1 MAVPP
6 PVRKTRPPTN
16 LETGSKTRAVAAASA
31 GADVC
36 ALDLA
41 GGRPCR
47 AIMVLGAG
55 NLVVEHPG
63 DYDSA
68 GAQVQ
73 VTWTGLAAGAYIPC
87 AISKIVASGSTAT
100 NVILIW

>member
-6 PVRKTRPPTN
+6 PVRKLRSPTN
-16 LETGSKTRAVAAASA
+16 LETGSKTYALAAASA
-31 GADVC
+31 GLDVC
-36 ALDLA
+36 AQDT
-41 GGRPCR
+41 GGRPAR

-55 NLVVEHPG
+55 DLVVEHPG
-63 DYDSA
+63 HYDSA

-73 VTWTGLAAGAYIPC
+73 VTWTGLAAGAYVPV

-100 NVILIW
+100 NVLLIW